1 MDPSKGLVNPPKSED
16 LMSDRSSPEIFYL
29 IYTLLA
35 VNPTAEH
42 REIAAKLWKLSQQ
55 FDFSDHDLGCEEA
68 MIALGIAEGEGEN
81 MKFGPEGMRR

>member
-1 MDPSKGLVNPPKSED
+1 
-16 LMSDRSSPEIFYL
+16 MSDRSSPQIFYL

-42 REIAAKLWKLSQQ
+42 REIAAKLWKLSQK
-55 FDFSDHDLGCEEA
+55 FDFSDYELGCEEA

-81 MKFGPEGMRR
+81 MKFGPPSARNQ